1 MSFLQ
6 KVPNEYFCIYE
17 GFTEEISCKPL
28 DFCGNE
34 QIVSY
39 RPNMDLPDSYS
50 NWVSQFGLECSA
62 KSTIGFLGSA
72 YFIGWITTLTF
83 LPRLSD
89 LYGRQKLIKCG
100 NLVQLIGYTVIITTN
115 SFTVLVC
122 SLILMGT
129 MATIR
134 TQVSIVNL
142 YENLKRPHY
151 TIVYAV
157 AALFEGLMGVLASLY
172 FMLISKDYRGLILFG
187 FTMHLVG
194 VILSLFIYES
204 PRYLVKSDQLEQ
216 A

>member
-1 MSFLQ
+1 M
-6 KVPNEYFCIYE
+6 
-17 GFTEEISCKPL
+17 
-28 DFCGNE
+28 
-34 QIVSY
+34 
-39 RPNMDLPDSYS
+39 
-50 NWVSQFGLECSA
+50 
-62 KSTIGFLGSA
+62 
-72 YFIGWITTLTF
+72 
-83 LPRLSD
+83 
-89 LYGRQKLIKCG
+89 
-100 NLVQLIGYTVIITTN
+100 IITTN